1 MRDKSGNYK
10 DLVMKQHEGK
20 SVGLIPLVVF
30 LLATGCMSFV
40 LASLI
45 KVGGFSWQA
54 AILLVAIAGAVVVGA
69 GIAYFTIGAR
79 PAVHQIR
86 TKLTHAKPVVVK
98 DYRLAYATRRSK
110 GRAIKAINKVSG
122 VIVKVSNGDACPH
135 RVAVDVDINDA
146 PVNRVI
152 REVDIDPGATT
163 YVAVTLPRKFPL
175 EDIDSLIIVLHRTL

>member
-1 MRDKSGNYK
+1 
-10 DLVMKQHEGK
+10 MKKPREK

-30 LLATGCMSFV
+30 LLATGWVSFI

-45 KVGGFSWQA
+45 KAGGFSSQA
-54 AILLVAIAGAVVVGA
+54 AILLAVIAGAAVIGV

-86 TKLTHAKPVVVK
+86 TRVTNERSVVVN
-98 DYRLAYATRRSK
+98 DYRLVYATKRSK

-122 VIVKVSNGDACPH
+122 VIVKVTNGDTCPH

-146 PVNRVI
+146 PANRVT
-152 REVDIDPGATT
+152 RELDIDPGATM
-163 YVAVTLPRKFPL
+163 YVVVPLPRKFPL
-175 EDIDSLIIVLHRTL
+175 EDIDSLSIELKQSNRDRSL

>member
-1 MRDKSGNYK
+1 
-10 DLVMKQHEGK
+10 MKKRKGK

-30 LLATGCMSFV
+30 LLATGWISFV

-45 KVGGFSWQA
+45 KAGGFSSQA
-54 AILLVAIAGAVVVGA
+54 AILLAAIVGAVIVGV

-86 TKLTHAKPVVVK
+86 TKLTHARPVVVN
-98 DYRLAYATRRSK
+98 DYRLVYATKRSK

-122 VIVKVSNGDACPH
+122 VIVKVTNGDACPH

-146 PVNRVI
+146 PANRVI
-152 REVDIDPGATT
+152 REVDIDPGATM
-163 YVAVTLPRKFPL
+163 YVALPLLRKFPL
-175 EDIDSLIIVLHRTL
+175 EDIDSLIIVLYQTS